1 MSKKEFKYG
10 EESLLLYLNK
20 GSIDAFEHIYQLYWS
35 SLYHYAYN
43 ILRNKV
49 VCEEIIQETFF
60 SLWTKREQL
69 TITHSLQSYLYTAVK
84 FQTLNYIRSEKV
96 RKNYA
101 DSYTAFG
108 KMVYDNS
115 NEEHTDLSD
124 LKSRIEK
131 EVAKL
136 PEKCQQIFRLSRN
149 EHHSVRKIADL
160 LNISHKTVENQ
171 LTKALKHLRSSF
183 GNFYVS
189 IIMVYSISDCFLDQ
203 NILFLMS

>member
-1 MSKKEFKYG
+1 MSKKEFKYA
-10 EESLLLYLNK
+10 EESLLIDLNK

-35 SLYHYAYN
+35 SLYNYAYN
-43 ILRNKV
+43 IIRNKV

-69 TITHSLQSYLYTAVK
+69 SITHSLQSYLYTAVK

-101 DSYTAFG
+101 DSFTAFG
-108 KMVYDNS
+108 KVDYDNS

-124 LKSRIEK
+124 LKTRIER

-149 EHHSVRKIADL
+149 EHQSVKKIADL

-183 GNFYVS
+183 GNLYVS
-189 IIMVYSISDCFLDQ
+189 LIVLLSLSDCYFDQ
-203 NILFLMS
+203 NFLYLIS